1 MQMIDA
7 AMTRSRTVIL
17 GLMVIL
23 VAGMYA
29 YTTIPK
35 EAEPD
40 IEIPIIY
47 VQMTHE
53 GISPE
58 DAVRLLVRP
67 MEQEIRGVEG
77 IKEMIAEGYE
87 GGASVRLEF
96 EAGIDTNEALQD
108 IRERVD
114 NAAAEL
120 PNETED
126 PTINE
131 VKMSQQDPMLVLN
144 LAGNIPERTLTTIA
158 KELKEDLEAINGVLE
173 VNLIGAREELME
185 VIVNPLAMESYG
197 LDQAQIVAFVANNN
211 KLVAAGAMQSTEGRF
226 PVKVPGVFESPDDVL
241 NLPIKAVGDRIVHFK
256 DIAEVRRT
264 YKDAES
270 YARLNGK
277 PALAIEVVQR
287 GGANLIEA
295 IEQAKA
301 VVAAEKQYW
310 PEEIEVSVSRDKS
323 DDVNDM
329 LTELQNSVLAAV
341 LLVFIVII
349 GILGIRSAL
358 LVGVSI
364 PGSFL
369 LGILIIGSFGITIN
383 MMVLFALIMAVGLL
397 VDGAIV
403 VTEMADRRLAE
414 GESRHDAY
422 SRAAIRM
429 SWPIIASTCTTLAAF
444 LPLAFWPGMAGEFMK
459 YLPITLIAVL
469 AASLLMALVIVP
481 TVGSIFGKTGAV
493 SDAAKRNLAAAET
506 GDLDTLEGFTG
517 RYVRFLKSSLAHP
530 WRNVGMVTA
539 LLVVIYVSFATFG
552 RGVEYFPDVE
562 PPFSMVD
569 IRARGDLSTDEKDYL
584 IRQVEERISDMP
596 EIEYMYAKTGDVRGE
611 QDQIGSITLN
621 YVDWDK
627 RRPAKEILAEVR
639 QRTSD
644 LAGITIET
652 RNPDAGPPQ
661 GKPIFIEFSSRKSD
675 AVVDS
680 ISLVRSILEQHEAVT
695 NIEDGRPLPGIEW
708 QIKVDRAEAA
718 RFGADITLVG
728 AMVQLVTNGIKIGEY
743 RPDDSDDEID
753 IRVRYPADSRNLT
766 QIDELRIPTPD
777 GPVPISTFVERVPAQ
792 KVSTITR
799 TDMRRTM
806 TLEADVADGYLVS
819 EVIAELRL
827 LLPAMG
833 IDPAVSA
840 EFRGT
845 IEDQEADEKFLGNA
859 MLMALALMAI
869 ILVTQFNSIYQAG
882 LILTAVVFSTG
893 GVLLGHLIMDMPFG
907 VIMSSVGVITLAGIV
922 VNNNIVFIDTYN
934 VLRKRG
940 SGAFDAILRTCA
952 IRLRPVLLTTV
963 TTIVGLLPMVLGV
976 NIDLIAREV
985 SIGAPSSQW
994 WTQLASSVAGGLA
1007 FATVLTLMLTPSL
1020 LMIQANVAKRLAERK
1035 ASRTAPAATASQANL
1050 RAHERPQ

>member
-1 MQMIDA
+1 MQLIDA

-17 GLMVIL
+17 GLIVIL
-23 VAGMYA
+23 VAGMYS
-29 YTTIPK
+29 YLTIPK

-40 IEIPIIY
+40 IEIPLIY
-47 VQMTHE
+47 VQMTHD

-58 DAVRLLVRP
+58 DAERLLVRP
-67 MEQEIRGVEG
+67 MEQEIRTVEG
-77 IKEMIAEGYE
+77 IKEMIAEAYE
-87 GGASVRLEF
+87 GGASVQVEF
-96 EAGIDTNEALQD
+96 EAGVDTDKALQD

-114 NAAAEL
+114 NAAAKL

-126 PTINE
+126 PTITE
-131 VKMSQQDPMLVLN
+131 VKMTRFDPMLVLN
-144 LAGNIPERTLTTIA
+144 LAGNVPERTLTNIA
-158 KELKEDLEAINGVLE
+158 KDLQEKLEGISGVLE
-173 VNLIGAREELME
+173 VNLVGVREELME
-185 VIVNPLAMESYG
+185 VIVDPLAMESYS
-197 LDQAQIVAFVANNN
+197 LDQAQIVKFVANNN
-211 KLVAAGAMQSTEGRF
+211 KLVAAGALQSTEGRF
-226 PVKVPGVFESPDDVL
+226 PIKVPGVFESPMDVL
-241 NLPIKAVGDRIVHFK
+241 DLPIKAVGERIVHFK

-287 GGANLIEA
+287 GGSNLVDSI
-295 IEQAKA
+295 IKAKA
-301 VVAAEKQYW
+301 IVETERQYW
-310 PEEIEVSVSRDKS
+310 PDEIEISVSRDKS
-323 DDVNDM
+323 KDVNDM

-358 LVGVSI
+358 LVGISI

-369 LGILIIGSFGITIN
+369 LGIMLIGAFGITIN
-383 MMVLFALIMAVGLL
+383 MMVLFALIMAVGML

-444 LPLAFWPGMAGEFMK
+444 VPLAFWPGISGEFMK

-469 AASLLMALVIVP
+469 SASLLMALLIVP
-481 TVGSIFGKTGAV
+481 TLGSIFGKTGAI
-493 SDAAKRNLAAAET
+493 SDAAKHNLAAAET
-506 GDLDTLEGFTG
+506 GDLDTISGFTG
-517 RYVRFLKSSLAHP
+517 SYVRFLKKSLLHP
-530 WRNVGMVTA
+530 WRNVGFVCT
-539 LLVVIYVSFATFG
+539 LLLTIYVGFVAFG

-562 PPFSMVD
+562 QPFAMVD

-584 IRQVEERISDMP
+584 VRQVEERIIGMP
-596 EIEYMYAKTGDVRGE
+596 EIEFLYAKTEDVRGT
-611 QDQIGSITLN
+611 QDQIGSLTLN
-621 YVDWDK
+621 YIDWDK
-627 RRPAKEILAEVR
+627 RRKSDEILAEIR
-639 QRTSD
+639 ARTSD

-652 RNPDAGPPQ
+652 RKPDSGPPQ
-661 GKPIFIEFSSRKSD
+661 GKPIFIEFSSRD
-675 AVVDS
+675 GDLVTDS
-680 ISLVRSILEQHEAVT
+680 IAHVRSVLERHEAVT

-753 IRVRYPADSRNLT
+753 IRVRYPSDSRNLS
-766 QIDELRIPTPD
+766 QLDELRIPTP
-777 GPVPISTFVERVPAQ
+777 GGLVPISTFVERVPAQ

-806 TLEADVADGYLVS
+806 TLEADVAQGYLVS
-819 EVIAELRL
+819 EVIAELRD
-827 LLPAMG
+827 LLPSLG
-833 IDPAVSA
+833 LDPRVTA

-845 IEDQEADEKFLGNA
+845 IEDQEEDEKFLGNA
-859 MLMALALMAI
+859 MLMALSIMAI

-882 LILTAVVFSTG
+882 LILTAVLFSTG

-907 VIMSSVGVITLAGIV
+907 IIMSSVGVITLAGIV

-940 SGAFDAILRTCA
+940 MAAKDAVLRTCA

-963 TTIVGLLPMVLGV
+963 TTIVGLMPMVLGL
-976 NIDLIAREV
+976 NINLIAREI

-1007 FATVLTLMLTPSL
+1007 FATVLTLFLTPSL
-1020 LMIQANVAKRLAERK
+1020 LMIQANVSKRFAERR
-1035 ASRTAPAATASQANL
+1035 AARVTTTTPANPHL
-1050 RAHERPQ
+1050 P